1 MGAASTRSCARS
13 TCAADPCHHPREAP
27 DSGQRRH
34 GGAAEHGAALVEG
47 LTANGI
53 ETLYALPGVQND
65 RFFDALYHARDRLRV
80 VYHPR
85 SFLSTGLQGTLGWG
99 FATALGVKTGCPDRP
114 VLPVNGDGGFMF
126 NVQELATAVQHGI
139 ATVSVVF
146 NDGAYGNVKGI
157 QKSNFGGRTIAS
169 ELRNPDFVRLAESF
183 GAGGLRATAPEAP
196 HGCAAARLRQD
207 R

>member
-1 MGAASTRSCARS
+1 M
-13 TCAADPCHHPREAP
+13 
-27 DSGQRRH
+27 
-34 GGAAEHGAALVEG
+34 
-47 LTANGI
+47 
-53 ETLYALPGVQND
+53 QND

-183 GAGGLRATAPEAP
+183 GAGGCARRRPRRRTAALQR
-196 HGCAAARLRQD
+196 GFARTDDPTLIEVPVGAFPSPWEFLALPKAR
-207 R
+207 